1 MNEKELIL
9 QKLAKLKP
17 EIAEQYGII
26 SLELFG
32 SVARGEAVAPLCR
45 EFGVRRLDVF
55 GSTVRRSTS
64 SSSDVDLLVEFSRTP
79 DLLTFIELEERIK
92 EALGRDVDLV
102 PRRKLRAELA
112 GQVLKEAVAV

>member
-32 SVARGEAVAPLCR
+32 SVARGEAGAA
-45 EFGVRRLDVF
+45 
-55 GSTVRRSTS
+55 
-64 SSSDVDLLVEFSRTP
+64 SDVDLLVEFSRTP

>member
-17 EIAEQYGII
+17 ELTERYGVT

-32 SVARGEAVAPLCR
+32 SVVRGEATAA
-45 EFGVRRLDVF
+45 
-55 GSTVRRSTS
+55 
-64 SSSDVDLLVEFSRTP
+64 SDVDLLVEFSKTP
-79 DLLTFIELEERIK
+79 DLLTFIKLEERIK
-92 EALGRDVDLV
+92 AVLGRNVDLV

-112 GQVLKEAVAV
+112 GQIIKEAVAV

>member
-32 SVARGEAVAPLCR
+32 SVARGEAALS
-45 EFGVRRLDVF
+45 L
-55 GSTVRRSTS
+55 S
-64 SSSDVDLLVEFSRTP
+64 S
-79 DLLTFIELEERIK
+79 
-92 EALGRDVDLV
+92 A
-102 PRRKLRAELA
+102 
-112 GQVLKEAVAV
+112 

>member
-32 SVARGEAVAPLCR
+32 SVARGEAGAA
-45 EFGVRRLDVF
+45 
-55 GSTVRRSTS
+55 
-64 SSSDVDLLVEFSRTP
+64 SDVDLGYA
-79 DLLTFIELEERIK
+79 IEI
-92 EALGRDVDLV
+92 
-102 PRRKLRAELA
+102 
-112 GQVLKEAVAV
+112 